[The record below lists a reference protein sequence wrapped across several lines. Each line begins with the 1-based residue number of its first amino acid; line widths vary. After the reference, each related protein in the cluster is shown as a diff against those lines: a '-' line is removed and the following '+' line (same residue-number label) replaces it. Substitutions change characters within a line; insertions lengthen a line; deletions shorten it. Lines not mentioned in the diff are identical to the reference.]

1 MDCEQIS
8 RPQPVGILAPP
19 EGLLLW
25 PQEQAK
31 AIGES
36 GERAGRPIL
45 DDTPLGRYNRFVL
58 EPDLEVYRALQEE
71 LSQEFAGLLHLAAF
85 TGGVASQP
93 PEPFGEGE
101 FLGLCRLIRA
111 SWFFEQDEP
120 EKAIVELKAGVEA
133 SREASP
139 LYFEEAIKRDP
150 NDYASLF
157 RAAFMKA
164 TLGDMPGAA
173 EYSRKSYKLFRED
186 RRNVEFLSA
195 VLAKLGQTEEALRL
209 EREAIYLQQLEIEQ
223 ANK

>member
-1 MDCEQIS
+1 M
-8 RPQPVGILAPP
+8 A
-19 EGLLLW
+19 EGLLRALPSQEAIKPTAQILMGDMRSRAEQW
-25 PQEQAK
+25 DAAMVHYQNALEDPPSGARYMTLMKMGRAASMAGNLDEALMAYEQASE
-31 AIGES
+31 IS
-36 GERAGRPIL
+36 DRP
-45 DDTPLGRYNRFVL
+45 DPFFQLGHVSYM
-58 EPDLEVYRALQEE
+58 
-71 LSQEFAGLLHLAAF
+71 
-85 TGGVASQP
+85 
-93 PEPFGEGE
+93 
-101 FLGLCRLIRA
+101 
-111 SWFFEQDEP
+111 QDQDA
-120 EKAIVELKAGVEA
+120 EKSL
-133 SREASP
+133 